1 MRTHLKLLTRFSLFM
16 MFCMAMTGCKAPQD
30 VVYFQDINET
40 VLPVSA
46 EAGRIK
52 IKPLDKLSIVIK
64 SKDPELSE
72 LFNLSV
78 NSMRVGQT
86 ATIQGG
92 NVESRTY
99 SGGYEGMS
107 NYTVTP
113 SGDIDFPVLGML
125 HVEGMTREELASFIK
140 GELMGKGLVKDPV
153 VTVEFQNTGYSVM
166 GEVNNPGRFDINKDK
181 LTILEALS
189 IAGDLG
195 IQGRRD
201 NITVIREEN
210 DGVHT
215 YKLDLTNLQEMLK
228 SPAYYVQQ
236 SDVIY
241 VEPNDIRKRQTTTNG
256 NNVLSTG
263 FWISVASLLT
273 SVVTTIGVFV
283 VKRT

>member
-1 MRTHLKLLTRFSLFM
+1 MSNRFKFLKRFLF
-16 MFCMAMTGCKAPQD
+16 FTFLCVAMTGCKTPQD
-30 VVYFQDINET
+30 VAYFQDVNEQMIP
-40 VLPVSA
+40 LNP

-64 SKDPELSE
+64 SKDPELAE

-78 NSMRVGQT
+78 NSSRVGQT
-86 ATIQGG
+86 STIQGG
-92 NVESRTY
+92 NAIVRSY

-113 SGDIDFPVLGML
+113 SGDIDFPVLGMI
-125 HVEGMTREELASFIK
+125 HVEGMTREELAAFLK
-140 GELMGKGLVKDPV
+140 GDMIGKGLVKDPV
-153 VTVEFQNTGYSVM
+153 VTVEFLNTGYSVM
-166 GEVNNPGRFDINKDK
+166 GEVNSPGRFDINKDK
-181 LTILEALS
+181 LNILEALA
-189 IAGDLG
+189 IAGDLT
-195 IQGRRD
+195 IQGQRD
-201 NITVIREEN
+201 NITVLRDEQ

-215 YKLDLTNLQEMLK
+215 YKLDLTNLQELAQ
-228 SPAYYVQQ
+228 SPAYYIQQ
-236 SDVIY
+236 NDVIY

-283 VKRT
+283 VK

>member
-1 MRTHLKLLTRFSLFM
+1 MNKRIKSLARLLFLSVVCLYV
-16 MFCMAMTGCKAPQD
+16 TGCKTPRD
-30 VVYFQDINET
+30 VAYFQDVNEQ
-40 VLPVSA
+40 VIPMASD
-46 EAGRIK
+46 AGQIRIK
-52 IKPLDKLSIVIK
+52 PFDKLSVVIK
-64 SKDPELSE
+64 SKDPALAE

-78 NSMRVGQT
+78 NSSRLGQNS
-86 ATIQGG
+86 TIQGG
-92 NVESRTY
+92 NATIRSY

-113 SGDIDFPVLGML
+113 SGEIDFPVLGML
-125 HVEGMTREELASFIK
+125 HVEGMTREELAAFIK
-140 GELMGKGLVKDPV
+140 GELIGKGLVKDPV
-153 VTVEFQNTGYSVM
+153 VTVEFINTGYSVM
-166 GEVNNPGRFDINKDK
+166 GEVNRPGRFDINKDK
-181 LTILEALS
+181 LNILEALS
-189 IAGDLG
+189 IAGDLT
-195 IQGRRD
+195 IQGQRN
-201 NITVIREEN
+201 NITVLREEK

-215 YKLDLTNLQEMLK
+215 YKLDLTNLQDLTK

-283 VKRT
+283 VK